1 MLETLTMFPLLTLR
15 WGIASWL
22 SLSALFRLIWGQIVW
37 HNIENTDWHTTTQR
51 SGLIVISNIA
61 TQWATDWHTRTD
73 RVPRLGLIV
82 VSNIGTNWAHRSA
95 QTESLDHVDSDC
107 RPAYSCPPPPC
118 WPRENQGTEEFQ
130 RCSRERPSLSKI
142 GFYKNKTENLPPRCD
157 TVSLIACTQACKKSE
172 QHL

>member
-73 RVPRLGLIV
+73 RVPRSVLIV
-82 VSNIGTNWAHRSA
+82 IVNLHALVHLLHADREKIRGQKNSSVVHENVQAFQKLAFTKTKLKTCLQDETQFHLLLVHKPAKRVNNIYR
-95 QTESLDHVDSDC
+95 QSD
-107 RPAYSCPPPPC
+107 
-118 WPRENQGTEEFQ
+118 N
-130 RCSRERPSLSKI
+130 
-142 GFYKNKTENLPPRCD
+142 
-157 TVSLIACTQACKKSE
+157 
-172 QHL
+172 

>member
-22 SLSALFRLIWGQIVW
+22 SLSALFRLIWEQIVW

-73 RVPRLGLIV
+73 RVPRSVLIV
-82 VSNIGTNWAHRSA
+82 IVNLHALVHLLHADREKIRGQKNSSVVHENVQAFQKFKPFTTTKLKTYLQDVTQFHLLPVHKPAKRLSNNYR
-95 QTESLDHVDSDC
+95 
-107 RPAYSCPPPPC
+107 
-118 WPRENQGTEEFQ
+118 
-130 RCSRERPSLSKI
+130 K
-142 GFYKNKTENLPPRCD
+142 
-157 TVSLIACTQACKKSE
+157 
-172 QHL
+172 